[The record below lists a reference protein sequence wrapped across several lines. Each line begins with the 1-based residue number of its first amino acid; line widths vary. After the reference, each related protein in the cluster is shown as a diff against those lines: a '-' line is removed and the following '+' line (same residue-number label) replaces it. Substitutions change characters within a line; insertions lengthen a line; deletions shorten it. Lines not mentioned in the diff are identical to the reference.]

1 MDKLGVFLCTGCG
14 IGDAVNADEVIEA
27 ANEKGCTATLTHECL
42 CAPEGLAAIRASV
55 SENGLDGLLL
65 AACSDRAK
73 ASEFAPLKD
82 EVPAVFR
89 SAIREHCTWSHPA
102 GVEGQDA
109 EDTTMLAQDFVRMG
123 LARLAGMK
131 DIVPLDLEINETV
144 LVVGSGR
151 AGLEGALTAAGLGHP
166 VTLIEEGSKLGGHL
180 ASQVSIAP
188 EEPPYDAPIANPV
201 PGLVAK
207 IQANDRVQ
215 VLTDTTIKEI
225 TGQPGQFK
233 VVFNGPEAIEMTVGS
248 IVQATGARP
257 YDAKN
262 LGHLGYGHSA
272 DVVTATDYES
282 MLAAGAVAR
291 PSDGRK
297 PQRVAFIQCAGSRDP
312 NHLEYCSSEC
322 CINTLRQVAETKKL
336 DPSIESAVVY
346 RDIRTPGH
354 MEHFFVGVQKSA
366 EMMMTRGDVDKIEA
380 NGKLSIHLSNSLLG
394 DQVEVEADLVVLAVG
409 MVPQSADGELIREL
423 TDSRHQAE
431 HSESSQVRESSA
443 ARAEELKDHDGTEI
457 LHLDYRQG
465 PDLPTLKYGFPDSHF
480 ICFPYESR
488 RTGVYAAGT
497 VHAPMDSVQ
506 AAEDGL
512 GAAMKAVQCI
522 EMAKRGEAVHPRAG
536 DTAFPDFFLQR
547 CTQCKR
553 CTEEC
558 PFGAINEDEKGTPE
572 FNPLRCRRCG
582 ICMGACPERIISF
595 QDYSVHMV
603 AEMIKAIEIPDEED
617 EKPRILA
624 LMCENDAVPAL
635 DAAAADGATWNPW
648 TRIIPIRCLGSTN
661 IVWIAEALS
670 SGVDGVILIG
680 CKYGD
685 DYQCHYVK
693 GSELANTRLGN
704 VGETLQRL
712 ALEPERIK
720 VVELSH
726 DEFDRVP
733 TVLDEFA
740 AELDEMG
747 PNPLKG
753 F

>member
-14 IGDAVNADEVIEA
+14 IGDALNVDEVIEA

-73 ASEFAPLKD
+73 AKEFAPLKT
-82 EVPAVFR
+82 EVPAIFR
-89 SAIREHCTWSHPA
+89 TAVREYCTWSHPS
-102 GVEGQDA
+102 GGEGQDA
-109 EDTTMLAQDFVRMG
+109 EDTTMLAQDLVRMG

-131 DIVPLDLEINETV
+131 EIVPLDLEINETV

-151 AGLEGALTAAGLGHP
+151 AGLDAALAASGLGHP
-166 VTLIEEGSKLGGHL
+166 VVLIEKASKLGGHL

-188 EEPPYDAPIANPV
+188 EEPPYDAPVPNPI
-201 PGLVAK
+201 PGLVEK
-207 IQANDRVQ
+207 VQANDKIQ
-215 VLTDTTIKEI
+215 ILTDTTIKTI

-233 VVFNGPEAIEMTVGS
+233 VVFNGPETIEMMVGS
-248 IVQATGARP
+248 IVQATGSRP

-272 DVVTATDYES
+272 DVVTAQDYES
-282 MLAAGAVAR
+282 MLAAGTIAR

-297 PQRVAFIQCAGSRDP
+297 PERVAFIQCAGSRDP

-354 MEHFFVGVQKSA
+354 MEHFFVGVQKTA
-366 EMMMTRGDVDKIEA
+366 TMMMTRGDVDKIEA

-394 DQVEVEADLVVLAVG
+394 DEVQIEADLVVLAVG

-423 TDSRHQAE
+423 HDSRDQAE
-431 HSESSQVRESSA
+431 HSESSQVRETSA
-443 ARAEELKDHDGTEI
+443 ARADELKDYNGTEI
-457 LHLDYRQG
+457 LNLDYRQG

-488 RTGVYAAGT
+488 RTGIYAAGT

-506 AAEDGL
+506 ASEDGL

-522 EMAKRGEAVHPRAG
+522 EMAKRGESVHPRAG
-536 DTAFPDFFLQR
+536 DTAYPDFFLQR

-572 FNPLRCRRCG
+572 FNSLRCRRCG

-603 AEMIKAIEIPDEED
+603 AEMIKAIEVPDEED

-635 DAAAADGATWNPW
+635 EAAAADGATWNPW

-670 SGVDGVILIG
+670 AGVDGVILIG

-685 DYQCHYVK
+685 DYQCHYVR

-704 VGETLQRL
+704 VSETLERL

-733 TVLDEFA
+733 KVLDEFA
-740 AELDEMG
+740 AELVEMG

>member
-14 IGDAVNADEVIEA
+14 IGDGVDVDKIMEA
-27 ANEKGCTATLTHECL
+27 ANEKGCAATLTHECL
-42 CAPEGLAAIRASV
+42 CAPVGVEAIKASIG
-55 SENGLDGLLL
+55 ENGLNGILL
-65 AACSDRAK
+65 AACSERAK
-73 ASEFAPLKD
+73 APEFAPLSD

-89 SAIREHCTWSHPA
+89 TAIREHCTWSHPA
-102 GVEGQDA
+102 DAEGQNA
-109 EDTTMLAQDFVRMG
+109 EDTTMLAQDLVRMG
-123 LARLAGMK
+123 LARLNGMK
-131 DIVPLDLEINETV
+131 AIEPLVEEINETV

-151 AGLEGALTAAGLGHP
+151 AGLEAALTAARLGHP
-166 VTLIEEGSKLGGHL
+166 VTLIEEASELGGAL
-180 ASQVSIAP
+180 AHQISIAP
-188 EEPPYDAPIANPV
+188 EEPPYDAPVANPV
-201 PGLVAK
+201 PGL
-207 IQANDRVQ
+207 IEEIEANESVQ
-215 VLTDTTIKEI
+215 VLLDTTINHI
-225 TGQPGQFK
+225 SGQPGQFK
-233 VVFNGPEAIEMTVGS
+233 VRFDGPENLEMVVGS
-248 IVQATGARP
+248 IVQATGAKP
-257 YDAKN
+257 YDAGN
-262 LGHLGYGHSA
+262 LGHLGYGESA
-272 DVVTATDYES
+272 DIVTSKDFEL
-282 MLAAGAVAR
+282 MLAAGEIAR
-291 PSDGRK
+291 PSDGKK
-297 PQRVAFIQCAGSRDP
+297 PGRIAFIQCAGSRDE
-312 NHLEYCSSEC
+312 NHLRYCSSEC
-322 CINTLRQVAETKKL
+322 CVNTLRQIAEFKKL
-336 DPSIESAVVY
+336 EPGIESAVIY
-346 RDIRTPGH
+346 KDIRAPGH

-366 EMMMTRGDVDKIEA
+366 EMMMTRGDVEKIEA
-380 NGKLSIHLSNSLLG
+380 NGKLSIHLTNSLLG
-394 DQVEVEADLVVLAVG
+394 DDVQVQADLVVLAVG

-423 TDSRHQAE
+423 IDSRHQAE
-431 HSESSQVRESSA
+431 HSESSQVREASA
-443 ARAEELKDHDGTEI
+443 KRAEELKNHEGTEI
-457 LHLDYRQG
+457 LHLEYRQG
-465 PDLPTLKYGFPDSHF
+465 PDLPALKYGFPDSHF
-480 ICFPYESR
+480 ICFPYETR

-497 VHAPMDSVQ
+497 VHAPMDSAL

-536 DTAFPDFFLQR
+536 DTAYPDFFLQR

-558 PFGAINEDEKGTPE
+558 PFGTINEDEKGTPE

-603 AEMIKAIEIPDEED
+603 AEMIKAMEIPED
-617 EKPRILA
+617 YEEKPRILA

-635 DAAAADGATWNPW
+635 ESAAADGATWNPW

-670 SGVDGVILIG
+670 AGVDGVILIG

-685 DYQCHYVK
+685 DYQCHYVR

-733 TVLDEFA
+733 KVLDEFS

>member
-14 IGDAVNADEVIEA
+14 IGDALNADEVIEA

-55 SENGLDGLLL
+55 SGNGLDGLLL

-73 ASEFAPLKD
+73 AKEFAPLKD

-151 AGLEGALTAAGLGHP
+151 AGLEAALTAAGLGHQ
-166 VTLIEEGSKLGGHL
+166 VTLIEEDSKLGGHL

-188 EEPPYDAPIANPV
+188 EEPPYDAPIPNPV

-225 TGQPGQFK
+225 TGQPGQFQ

-262 LGHLGYGHSA
+262 LEHLGYGHSA

-282 MLAAGAVAR
+282 MLAAGAIAR

-312 NHLEYCSSEC
+312 DHLEYCSSEC

-394 DQVEVEADLVVLAVG
+394 DQVEVQADLVVLAVG

-465 PDLPTLKYGFPDSHF
+465 PDLPALKYGFPDSHF
-480 ICFPYESR
+480 ICFPYETR
-488 RTGVYAAGT
+488 RTGIYAAGT

-522 EMAKRGEAVHPRAG
+522 EMAKRGESVHPRAG

-558 PFGAINEDEKGTPE
+558 PFGTINEDEKGTPE

-603 AEMIKAIEIPDEED
+603 AEMIKAIEVPDEED

-670 SGVDGVILIG
+670 AGVDGVILIG

>member
-14 IGDAVNADEVIEA
+14 ISDGVDVEQIIEA
-27 ANEKGCTATLTHECL
+27 ADEKGCTATLTHECL
-42 CAPEGLAAIRASV
+42 CAPEGIEAIRASV

-65 AACSDRAK
+65 AACSERVKAK
-73 ASEFAPLKD
+73 EFAPLAD

-89 SAIREHCTWSHPA
+89 TAIREHCTWSHPA
-102 GVEGQDA
+102 ETEGQDA
-109 EDTTMLAQDFVRMG
+109 EDTTMLAQDLVRMG
-123 LARLAGMK
+123 LARLSGMK
-131 DIVPLDLEINETV
+131 AIEPLDLEINETV
-144 LVVGSGR
+144 MVVGSGR
-151 AGLEGALTAAGLGHP
+151 TGLEAALTAARLGHP
-166 VTLIEEGSKLGGHL
+166 VTLIEAASELGGLL
-180 ASQVSIAP
+180 AHQVSIAP
-188 EEPPYDAPIANPV
+188 EEPPYDAPVANPV
-201 PGLVAK
+201 PGLIAEVEAE
-207 IQANDRVQ
+207 DRIQ
-215 VLTDTTIKEI
+215 VLLDTTIKTI
-225 TGQPGQFK
+225 NGQPGQFK
-233 VVFNGPEAIEMTVGS
+233 VVFNGPENIEMMIGS
-248 IVQATGARP
+248 IVQATGAKP

-262 LGHLGYGHSA
+262 LSHLGYGESA
-272 DVVTATDYES
+272 DIVTSQDFEF
-282 MLAAGAVAR
+282 MLASGNIAR

-297 PQRVAFIQCAGSRDP
+297 PERIAFVQCAGSRDE
-312 NHLEYCSSEC
+312 NHLHYCSSEC
-322 CINTLRQVAETKKL
+322 CVNTLRQVAEIKKL
-336 DPSIESAVVY
+336 EPGIESAVIY
-346 RDIRTPGH
+346 KDIRAPGH
-354 MEHFFVGVQKSA
+354 MEHFFVGTQQKA

-380 NGKLSIHLSNSLLG
+380 NGKLSIHMSNSLLG
-394 DQVEVEADLVVLAVG
+394 DDVQVQADLVVLAVG

-423 TDSRHQAE
+423 IDSRNQAE
-431 HSESSQVRESSA
+431 HSESSQVREASA
-443 ARAEELKDHDGTEI
+443 ARAEELKDHEGTEI
-457 LHLDYRQG
+457 LELNYRQG
-465 PDLPTLKYGFPDSHF
+465 PYLPALKYGFPDSHF
-480 ICFPYESR
+480 ICFPYETQ
-488 RTGVYAAGT
+488 RTGIYAAGT
-497 VHAPMDSVQ
+497 VHAPMDSAQ

-536 DTAFPDFFLQR
+536 DTAYPDFFLQR

-558 PFGAINEDEKGTPE
+558 PFGTINEDEKGTPE
-572 FNPLRCRRCG
+572 FNVLRCRRCG

-595 QDYSVHMV
+595 QDYSVLMV
-603 AEMIKAIEIPDEED
+603 AEMIKAMEIPDEED

-635 DAAAADGATWNPW
+635 ENAAADGATWNPW

-670 SGVDGVILIG
+670 AGIDGVILIG

-685 DYQCHYVK
+685 DYQCHYVR

-733 TVLDEFA
+733 KVLDEFA

>member
-1 MDKLGVFLCTGCG
+1 MIYKD
-14 IGDAVNADEVIEA
+14 
-27 ANEKGCTATLTHECL
+27 
-42 CAPEGLAAIRASV
+42 IRA
-55 SENGLDGLLL
+55 
-65 AACSDRAK
+65 
-73 ASEFAPLKD
+73 
-82 EVPAVFR
+82 
-89 SAIREHCTWSHPA
+89 
-102 GVEGQDA
+102 
-109 EDTTMLAQDFVRMG
+109 
-123 LARLAGMK
+123 
-131 DIVPLDLEINETV
+131 
-144 LVVGSGR
+144 
-151 AGLEGALTAAGLGHP
+151 
-166 VTLIEEGSKLGGHL
+166 
-180 ASQVSIAP
+180 
-188 EEPPYDAPIANPV
+188 
-201 PGLVAK
+201 
-207 IQANDRVQ
+207 
-215 VLTDTTIKEI
+215 
-225 TGQPGQFK
+225 
-233 VVFNGPEAIEMTVGS
+233 
-248 IVQATGARP
+248 
-257 YDAKN
+257 
-262 LGHLGYGHSA
+262 
-272 DVVTATDYES
+272 
-282 MLAAGAVAR
+282 
-291 PSDGRK
+291 
-297 PQRVAFIQCAGSRDP
+297 
-312 NHLEYCSSEC
+312 
-322 CINTLRQVAETKKL
+322 
-336 DPSIESAVVY
+336 
-346 RDIRTPGH
+346 PGH
-354 MEHFFVGVQKSA
+354 MEHFFVGIQKSA

-380 NGKLSIHLSNSLLG
+380 NGKLNIHLSNSLLG
-394 DQVEVEADLVVLAVG
+394 DNVQVEADLVVLAVG

-423 TDSRHQAE
+423 IDSRHQAE
-431 HSESSQVRESSA
+431 HSREFGGSRKLRRPRRGAQGPRGHRDPPARTTARVRICRHSSTASPIRTSSA
-443 ARAEELKDHDGTEI
+443 SPTRPAAPASTPRAPST
-457 LHLDYRQG
+457 
-465 PDLPTLKYGFPDSHF
+465 
-480 ICFPYESR
+480 R
-488 RTGVYAAGT
+488 RWIRR
-497 VHAPMDSVQ
+497 Q

-536 DTAFPDFFLQR
+536 DTAYPDFFLQR

-558 PFGAINEDEKGTPE
+558 PFGTINEDEKGTPE

-595 QDYSVHMV
+595 QDYSVLMV

-635 DAAAADGATWNPW
+635 EAAAADGATWNPW

-670 SGVDGVILIG
+670 AGVDGVILIG

-685 DYQCHYVK
+685 DYQCHYVR

-733 TVLDEFA
+733 KVLDEFA